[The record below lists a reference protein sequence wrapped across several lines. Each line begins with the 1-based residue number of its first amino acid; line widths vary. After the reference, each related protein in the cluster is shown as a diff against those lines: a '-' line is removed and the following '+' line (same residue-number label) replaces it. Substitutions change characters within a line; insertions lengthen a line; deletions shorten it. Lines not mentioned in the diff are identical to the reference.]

1 MLRTALCRIT
11 NCDLTDPWLQASLT
25 IREGGLGVRQVASL
39 ALPDFLAPAANT
51 QSLQAA
57 ILPKHFSKVDSAFQ
71 SYKDGWLTIVGPVLT
86 GESSH
91 KQSALDRPGL
101 QSACD

>member
-1 MLRTALCRIT
+1 MLPIALCCIT
-11 NCDLTDPWLQASLT
+11 NCDLTDTQWLQTSLT

-71 SYKDGWLTIVGPVLT
+71 SFKD
-86 GESSH
+86 
-91 KQSALDRPGL
+91 R
-101 QSACD
+101 